1 MEQRVIT
8 VTKTATEQVAANRVR
23 IALTVYGEAKKY
35 AAAVDCASDA
45 TAEVLRAFSGLDGVS
60 LKNRGI
66 NIAAVRDDKKTVGYR
81 AAQAFSAEFDFER
94 GLFEKATETLS
105 GLNAE
110 WRVSFTF
117 KDNGESKELLKRAVA
132 EAKIDAQNIAAAAG
146 VKLGGLIKAEYAAN
160 DGARPVMLRA
170 AAFSDNSA
178 EPEQMTLSETV
189 VCSWAIE

>member
-66 NIAAVRDDKKTVGYR
+66 NVAAVRDDKNGWLPRGTGVFRRIRFRVRIVRKGDRNIER
-81 AAQAFSAEFDFER
+81 AQCGMA
-94 GLFEKATETLS
+94 
-105 GLNAE
+105 
-110 WRVSFTF
+110 RV
-117 KDNGESKELLKRAVA
+117 VH
-132 EAKIDAQNIAAAAG
+132 
-146 VKLGGLIKAEYAAN
+146 V
-160 DGARPVMLRA
+160 
-170 AAFSDNSA
+170 
-178 EPEQMTLSETV
+178 
-189 VCSWAIE
+189 